1 MPRSANYKK
10 IFICIVSPLL
20 GSIIVFQNLFSVQ
33 YDISDSC
40 LCTVKFLDII
50 CIQKLNFFQIFP
62 TYRDERTNGIPQP
75 KQTCINFQLENYT
88 ETFLSFHTFLIGF
101 FLILFIICLY
111 ISHRLIVN
119 HEDDDHYEADDDF
132 SVNSI

>member
-20 GSIIVFQNLFSVQ
+20 SSIIVFQNLFSVQ

-50 CIQKLNFFQIFP
+50 CIQKLNFFKYSQHIEMNVQMEFP
-62 TYRDERTNGIPQP
+62 KPNRHVQLSSWKIIP
-75 KQTCINFQLENYT
+75 NV
-88 ETFLSFHTFLIGF
+88 SFISYISYSF
-101 FLILFIICLY
+101 FFDFVYNLFI
-111 ISHRLIVN
+111 H
-119 HEDDDHYEADDDF
+119 F
-132 SVNSI
+132 SSLDCKSWRRRPLWGWWWFLC